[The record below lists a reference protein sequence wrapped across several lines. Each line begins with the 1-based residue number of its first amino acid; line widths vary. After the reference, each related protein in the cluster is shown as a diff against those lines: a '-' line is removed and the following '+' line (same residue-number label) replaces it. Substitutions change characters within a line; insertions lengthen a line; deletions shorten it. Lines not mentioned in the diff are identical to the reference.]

1 MNYKSIIQLARDLR
15 KNQTPSEKI
24 LWHIIR
30 NRSFEGKKFL
40 RQHPVIYE
48 FYKNNP
54 IFIIA
59 DFYCAEE
66 KLIIEVDGSIHDY
79 QLDYDEQRNWIADEM
94 DLKVLRIKN
103 EELYDIESVK
113 IKIRKMFNKK

>member
-1 MNYKSIIQLARDLR
+1 MNYKTIIQLARDLR
-15 KNQTPSEKI
+15 KNQTPAEKVLWNI
-24 LWHIIR
+24 LR
-30 NRSFEGKKFL
+30 NRRFEGKKFL

-48 FYKNNP
+48 FHKNNP

-66 KLIIEVDGSIHDY
+66 KFIIEVDGSVHDY
-79 QLDYDEQRNWIADEM
+79 QQDYDEQRDWIADEM
-94 DLKVLRIKN
+94 GLKVLRIKN
-103 EELYDIESVK
+103 EELDDIESVK